1 LNPEAR
7 VHVVGAGLAGLAAA
21 TRLAACGMAVEVHEM
36 AASAGGRCRSFVD
49 PALGCTI
56 DNGNHLLLSGN
67 TAALGYLARIG
78 AAGSLTG
85 PEHAAFDFV
94 DLASG
99 ERWQVR
105 PNRGR
110 VPYWLLRPDRRV
122 AGTRALDYLALRHL
136 LDPPAWATV
145 GDVVDPASTLYRRFI
160 EPLAVATLNTPAAD
174 ASARLFAAVLCQ
186 AVLAGAA
193 ACRPLVAQDSLAA
206 SFVTPAVGWLEARG
220 VPVQTNRR
228 LRRLVE
234 RDGRVKALDFGA
246 HERRLGPLDSVVL
259 ALPATAAVDL
269 APWLKAPTAHSA
281 ILNIHYRLDRPAP
294 ASPLLGLVGGFA
306 EWLFRRGDVV
316 SVTVSAADAHVE
328 APAEGLAAR
337 AWADVGRALRIDAPM
352 PRRFRV
358 IKERRATFRQTPASL
373 RQRPAAQTRLAN
385 LLLAGDWTD
394 TGLPA
399 TIEGAVR
406 SGEHAAALIL
416 SDMEGRAGFRS
427 ASAEGM
433 AAAGRRWGSE

>member
-1 LNPEAR
+1 

-21 TRLAACGMAVEVHEM
+21 TRLAACGMVVEVHEM

-67 TAALGYLARIG
+67 ASALAYLARIG

-85 PEHAAFDFV
+85 PEHASFDFV

-110 VPYWLLRPDRRV
+110 LPFWLLRPGRRV
-122 AGTRALDYLALRHL
+122 AGTRALDYLALRRL

-160 EPLAVATLNTPAAD
+160 EPLAVATLNTPATD
-174 ASARLFAAVLCQ
+174 ASARLFAAVLRQ

-206 SFVTPAVGWLEARG
+206 SFVTPAVGWLEERG

-234 RDGRVKALDFGA
+234 RDGRVEALDFGA
-246 HERRLGPLDSVVL
+246 VERRLGPSDSVVL
-259 ALPATAAVDL
+259 ALPATAAADL
-269 APWLKAPTAHSA
+269 APWLRVPTAHSA
-281 ILNIHYRLDRPAP
+281 ILNIHYRLDGPTPAL
-294 ASPLLGLVGGFA
+294 PLLGLVGGFA

-337 AWADVGRALRIDAPM
+337 AWADVAHALRIDAPM

-358 IKERRATFRQTPASL
+358 IKERRATFRQTSASL
-373 RQRPAAQTRLAN
+373 GQRPAARTRLAN

-406 SGEHAAALIL
+406 SGEHAAALI
-416 SDMEGRAGFRS
+416 SKDMEGRAGFRS
-427 ASAEGM
+427 ATAEGM
-433 AAAGRRWGSE
+433 AAAGRRWGNE

>member
-21 TRLAACGMAVEVHEM
+21 TRLAACGKAVEVHEM

-49 PALGCTI
+49 PSLGCTI

-67 TAALGYLARIG
+67 TAALAYLARIG

-85 PEHAAFDFV
+85 PQHAAFDFV

-110 VPYWLLRPDRRV
+110 LPFWLLRPSRRV
-122 AGTRALDYLALRHL
+122 AGTRALDYLALRRL

-174 ASARLFAAVLCQ
+174 ASARLFAAVLRQ

-193 ACRPLVAQDSLAA
+193 ACRPLVARDSLTA
-206 SFVTPAVGWLEARG
+206 SFVTPAVGWLEKRG
-220 VPVQTNRR
+220 APVQTSRR

-234 RDGRVKALDFGA
+234 RDGRVVALDFGA
-246 HERRLGPLDSVVL
+246 HERQLGPLDSVVL
-259 ALPATAAVDL
+259 ALPATAAADL

-281 ILNIHYRLDRPAP
+281 ILNIHYRLDGPAP

-328 APAEGLAAR
+328 APAEALAAR
-337 AWADVGRALRIDAPM
+337 AWVDVARALRIDAPM

-358 IKERRATFRQTPASL
+358 IKERRATFRQTPAAL
-373 RQRPAAQTRLAN
+373 GQRPKARTRLAN

-416 SDMEGRAGFRS
+416 TGKAGFRS
-427 ASAEGM
+427 AAAEGM
-433 AAAGRRWGSE
+433 AAADRRWGSG